1 MITVTLNTAGKR
13 TTSYITKEVDRKV
26 SLNGK
31 LKTKISV
38 KEAKELIKDKEVYY
52 EGFNFKTYKID

>member
-1 MITVTLNTAGKR
+1 MTTVTLNTAGKR
-13 TTSYITKEVDRKV
+13 TTAYITKEVDRKV

-38 KEAKELIKDKEVYY
+38 KEANSLIKHKESYC
-52 EGFNFKTYKID
+52 EGINFKTYKID